1 MLQPRDPLI
10 DGHFMQIHLR
20 SFFAFLFL
28 AGCLSEAAFAQRGG
42 DRGDRGGDRGDRG
55 GDRGDRGGDRS
66 DGGFGGGPP
75 GGFGGGPPGGFG
87 GGPPGGFGGGPPGG
101 FSGGRGGFDPSSFLD
116 RLDRNGN
123 GMLDTD
129 EMEGPAQFM
138 ISRMQREDPSI
149 RTDRPIPMSKFREA
163 FDKMRSGRGGDDRDR
178 DRDRGDD
185 DSARRAADQKV
196 DDEMAAKP
204 LVPGFGVDPSEE
216 LVLEPVLGFGPSA
229 ELMTVEVTPK
239 DQSDAEEIL
248 RRYDRNND
256 GAVSGDEISSRW
268 AGNPLDFDRNGD
280 KKLTLNELA
289 IRAARRRVVES
300 SPQVR
305 AIRGDDRE
313 RERQERERR
322 EKSAKPAEPVDLY
335 KGRKSYLANAPK
347 LPEGLPGWFATR
359 DRNGDL
365 QVEMSEYS
373 DTWSDEIVKEF
384 MAFDTNRDG
393 VITTKECIKAVESG
407 VSASNAV
414 AANASSPSRSSSMPT
429 ASSTTAAST
438 TSSGSPASP
447 SSKLPVVPDAKI
459 MSIAEK
465 IVKRND
471 TNGDG
476 ALTASEWSKM
486 VFDIKPADADQDGRI
501 TVPEYAAWM
510 AARESR

>member
-1 MLQPRDPLI
+1 MRTQ
-10 DGHFMQIHLR
+10 LR
-20 SFFAFLFL
+20 FSLVALL
-28 AGCLSEAAFAQRGG
+28 VSVCLGNVGLAQRGG
-42 DRGDRGGDRGDRG
+42 DRGDRGGDR
-55 GDRGDRGGDRS
+55 
-66 DGGFGGGPP
+66 GGFGGGPP

-101 FSGGRGGFDPSSFLD
+101 FGGGPPGGGRGGFDPSSFID

-138 ISRMQREDPSI
+138 ISRMQRDDPSI
-149 RTDRPIPMSKFREA
+149 RTDRPIPMSKFRES
-163 FDKMRSGRGGDDRDR
+163 FEKMRGGRGGDDRDR
-178 DRDRGDD
+178 DRGDD
-185 DSARRAADQKV
+185 DAARRAADEKV
-196 DDEMAAKP
+196 EEAMLAAP
-204 LVPGFGVDPSEE
+204 LVPGFGIPADEE
-216 LVLEPVLGFGPSA
+216 IMLEPVLGFGPSA

-256 GAVSGDEISSRW
+256 GSVSGDEISSRW

-280 KKLTLNELA
+280 KKLTLNELS

-305 AIRGDDRE
+305 SLRGDDRD

-322 EKSAKPAEPVDLY
+322 EKAAKPSEPIDVY
-335 KGRKSYLANAPK
+335 KGRKSYLANAAK
-347 LPEGLPGWFATR
+347 LPDGLPGWFATR
-359 DRNGDL
+359 DKNNDH

-373 DTWSDEIVKEF
+373 DNWSNEIVEEF
-384 MAFDTNRDG
+384 LKFDTNGDG
-393 VITTKECIKAVESG
+393 VITTHECVKAVEAG

-414 AANASSPSRSSSMPT
+414 ASNGAASSPTASPKMIVAAPTSPT
-429 ASSTTAAST
+429 AAASPT
-438 TSSGSPASP
+438 V
-447 SSKLPVVPDAKI
+447 SSKLPVVADEKI
-459 MSIAEK
+459 MAIAEK

-476 ALTASEWSKM
+476 VLTANEWSKM
-486 VFDIKPADADQDGRI
+486 FFDIKPADADQDGRI
-501 TVPEYAAWM
+501 TIPEYAAWS
-510 AARESR
+510 AARDKR